1 MTETF
6 RCRVDRKLL
15 AEATRVAEQIGTTP
29 GEIVRMLFTQ
39 LVRRRELPFS
49 AAASSPEGS
58 DDLVNVARR
67 NRIWREL
74 DDAESW

>member
-1 MTETF
+1 MF

-15 AEATRVAEQIGTTP
+15 TEATRVAEQIGTTP

-39 LVRRRELPFS
+39 LVRRRELPF
-49 AAASSPEGS
+49 AASARNRGD

-74 DDAESW
+74 DDAKGR

>member
-15 AEATRVAEQIGTTP
+15 AEATRVAEQIGTSP

-39 LVRRRELPFS
+39 LVKRRQLPFAPS
-49 AAASSPEGS
+49 ANRADE
-58 DDLVNVARR
+58 LVDVQRR

-74 DDAESW
+74 DDAEGW

>member
-15 AEATRVAEQIGTTP
+15 AEATRVAEQIGTSP
-29 GEIVRMLFTQ
+29 GEIVRMLFMQ
-39 LVRRRELPFS
+39 LVKRRQLPFAPS
-49 AAASSPEGS
+49 ANQADE
-58 DDLVNVARR
+58 LVDVQRR

-74 DDAESW
+74 DDAEGW

>member
-39 LVRRRELPFS
+39 LVKRRELPFS
-49 AAASSPEGS
+49 ASANSQAG
-58 DDLVNVARR
+58 DNLVDIARR
-67 NRIWREL
+67 NRIWRQL
-74 DDAESW
+74 DDAEGW

>member
-15 AEATRVAEQIGTTP
+15 AEATRVAQQMGTTP

-39 LVRRRELPFS
+39 LVQRRELPFTAS
-49 AAASSPEGS
+49 ANSQAG

-67 NRIWREL
+67 NRIWRQL
-74 DDAESW
+74 DDAVGW